1 LIGLETLAFVDLA
14 LFEEELTLFG
24 TIGTGISLSLAQCE
38 EQEGCAPSVTED
50 ELNTIIATLKARVEE
65 LERRLV
71 DEESKGDDSVQ
82 DELESLI
89 ERFNLELAEFQD
101 YLSEVQAFFAVDE
114 ELEEDGFG
122 EEGLE
127 EDGFL
132 DGETSADEVTKLAG
146 VLETIQERIQWLE
159 SLKGQADERARLSQ
173 ITGIELTQE
182 TLDSLIEA
190 AKSEAAFIE
199 NRIRLLLESPQ
210 ANSNAPSI
218 FTAEARSY
226 DSTHILHYGTDLLQL
241 PGNNDL
247 NIF

>member
-1 LIGLETLAFVDLA
+1 MWQLATVMMWNFSGTSVSVDTVTNPDFEAFIQSAAATALGLTVGLTTTFSINPASALIGLETLAFVDLA

-101 YLSEVQAFFAVDE
+101 YLSKY
-114 ELEEDGFG
+114 
-122 EEGLE
+122 
-127 EDGFL
+127 
-132 DGETSADEVTKLAG
+132 KL
-146 VLETIQERIQWLE
+146 
-159 SLKGQADERARLSQ
+159 SSQ
-173 ITGIELTQE
+173 
-182 TLDSLIEA
+182 
-190 AKSEAAFIE
+190 
-199 NRIRLLLESPQ
+199 
-210 ANSNAPSI
+210 
-218 FTAEARSY
+218 
-226 DSTHILHYGTDLLQL
+226 
-241 PGNNDL
+241 
-247 NIF
+247 